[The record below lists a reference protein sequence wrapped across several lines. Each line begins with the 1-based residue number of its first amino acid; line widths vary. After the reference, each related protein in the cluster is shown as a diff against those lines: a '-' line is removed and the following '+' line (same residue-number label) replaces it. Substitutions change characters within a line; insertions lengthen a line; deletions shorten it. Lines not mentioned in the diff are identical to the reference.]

1 MNINGEYYEVI
12 PYDNLPS
19 NAIKNTEEGYI
30 PGESKE
36 ISLIS
41 ILVTIIIILFVIYF
55 LIWGIYNYIYRR
67 ITFYNINLSE

>member
-1 MNINGEYYEVI
+1 MNNELI
-12 PYDNLPS
+12 PYDNLS
-19 NAIKNTEEGYI
+19 DSSTISTNNNYI

-67 ITFYNINLSE
+67 ITFNNINLG

>member
-1 MNINGEYYEVI
+1 MNNELI
-12 PYDNLPS
+12 PYDNLFDS
-19 NAIKNTEEGYI
+19 VIISTDNNYI

-36 ISLIS
+36 ISIIS

-67 ITFYNINLSE
+67 ITFNNINLG